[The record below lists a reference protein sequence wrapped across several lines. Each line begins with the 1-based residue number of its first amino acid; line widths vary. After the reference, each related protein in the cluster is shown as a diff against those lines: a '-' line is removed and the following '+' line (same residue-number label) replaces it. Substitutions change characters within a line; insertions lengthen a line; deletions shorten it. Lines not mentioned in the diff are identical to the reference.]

1 MLELNMKK
9 IIILDYDNTL
19 AKPKSSPTD
28 DALSLFKK
36 LLSSKK
42 IAILTAG
49 RSIKGL
55 RELLTSKISGDES
68 YLLKNLFLCPKYGNS
83 IFSWETDWFVLYE
96 ANSIEPREKKRIEK
110 IVRRIDWKK
119 YVVRSS
125 KQRIHDKGPVISVNC
140 IGNDAT
146 EQEKEDWD
154 PKGTKR
160 LGIKDDLIEKLG
172 EEYEVYITG
181 RNTVDIVP
189 RGMNKADN
197 VLKLL
202 ELISESSNDCVY
214 IGDEFNP
221 NGNDYPILSL
231 GIEVHKVDNPEETKD
246 ILNRYI

>member
-1 MLELNMKK
+1 MKK
-9 IIILDYDNTL
+9 VIILDYDNTL

-28 DALSLFKK
+28 DSLSVLRT
-36 LLSSKK
+36 LLDSKRV
-42 IAILTAG
+42 AILTAG

-55 RELLTSKISGDES
+55 RELLTSKIADDNS
-68 YLLKNLFLCPKYGNS
+68 YLLKNLYLCPKYGNS
-83 IFSWETDWFVLYE
+83 IFSWEKDWFVLYE
-96 ANSIEPREKKRIEK
+96 AKSIDSKEKRVIEK
-110 IVRRIDWKK
+110 IVKKLNWKK
-119 YVVRSS
+119 YVEKSS
-125 KQRIHDKGPVISVNC
+125 KQRIHDKGPVISINC

-146 EQEKEDWD
+146 EEEKESWD
-154 PKGTKR
+154 PDGIKRMGIKEDLLER
-160 LGIKDDLIEKLG
+160 LGSD
-172 EEYEVYITG
+172 YEVYITG

-231 GIEVHKVDNPEETKD
+231 GIEVHKVDNPEETKE